1 MANEQEYGR
10 KIAGYTEY
18 VWYGDDITD
27 TVDFY
32 VNDEGEFIKR
42 TIDESNGYETIKPVE
57 LQDMVADVLKAYSR
71 SKMTA
76 RSFCYTMTYGD
87 ESLAELYL
95 SDIDANGFRGK
106 DPVRVKY
113 YDLHNGH
120 YLECS
125 MNHSNAS
132 FKQVGY
138 IDVVN
143 NMLQAMDFA
152 EHEAERYRSENFD
165 GPYDTK
171 DMFKI
176 NGRHFNLCEINKSLN
191 LDKVAEYQCRSEFSI
206 LNATVDIY
214 RDADTGLYVRRYS
227 DNMHKNVILVDYDK
241 IVEEM
246 NSVRNDKNNQY
257 VITMD
262 IDDTNRIDEPLVENI
277 KSIDYD
283 KQNETLKKQVD
294 ANSVDKSVNK
304 SSRKVP
310 DNFAEISNAYDQ
322 LHNPDDDPQVGK

>member
-1 MANEQEYGR
+1 MANEQEYGM

-18 VWYGDDITD
+18 VWYGGDITD

-32 VNDEGEFIKR
+32 VNDKGEFIKR

-57 LQDMVADVLKAYSR
+57 LRDMVADVSKAYSR
-71 SKMTA
+71 SKMTSK
-76 RSFCYTMTYGD
+76 SFCYTMTHVE
-87 ESLAELYL
+87 ESLAELHL
-95 SDIDANGFRGK
+95 SDIDAELRGK

-125 MNHSNAS
+125 VNPSSASNSGYVS
-132 FKQVGY
+132 FKQVDY
-138 IDVVN
+138 IDVVK
-143 NMLQAMDFA
+143 NMLRAMDFA
-152 EHEAERYRSENFD
+152 EHADERVWSKIWD
-165 GPYDTK
+165 GTYDTIDTK
-171 DMFKI
+171 DVFKI
-176 NGRHFNLCEINKSLN
+176 NGRDFNICEIDKSLN
-191 LDKVAEYQCRSEFSI
+191 LDKVAEYQCLYECSI

-227 DNMHKNVILVDYDK
+227 DNTNQNVILVDYDK

-246 NSVRNDKNNQY
+246 NSVRNDKND

-262 IDDTNRIDEPLVENI
+262 MDIDKTN
-277 KSIDYD
+277 
-283 KQNETLKKQVD
+283 QMVD
-294 ANSVDKSVNK
+294 VNSVDKPVNK

-310 DNFAEISNAYDQ
+310 NNFEEVSNAYDQ